1 MKYNKAKRT
10 ISVISTLLGL
20 IFAIGAVAVVA
31 LGIMDLI
38 GKEKKFALGDSLEA
52 LGFLSNPLQDV
63 VKWII
68 YILIFILAYIN
79 VMLIIGLLKKPML
92 INGKFKKTGW
102 SKFFFAVLTVIFG
115 LVIGLQFFSKEIV
128 EGEKMKLLIV
138 VIIAL
143 IVALL
148 QIVSM
153 FLKAV
158 KKENIKKVAKE
169 IPEIQEQPI
178 NEPVKEEV
186 LNAPETAVAVKEP
199 IQLSVFN
206 TVANDP
212 IADGFDQRIREIRH
226 LREAGLINDAQTAA
240 AVEKIIYGFT
250 KTTK

>member
-1 MKYNKAKRT
+1 MAFNN
-10 ISVISTLLGL
+10 LGN
-20 IFAIGAVAVVA
+20 F
-31 LGIMDLI
+31 
-38 GKEKKFALGDSLEA
+38 
-52 LGFLSNPLQDV
+52 
-63 VKWII
+63 
-68 YILIFILAYIN
+68 
-79 VMLIIGLLKKPML
+79 
-92 INGKFKKTGW
+92 
-102 SKFFFAVLTVIFG
+102 
-115 LVIGLQFFSKEIV
+115 LQFFSKEIV
-128 EGEKMKLLIV
+128 DDEKMKMFIV
-138 VIIAL
+138 LGVA
-143 IVALL
+143 VVTALL

-153 FLKAV
+153 FLKDV
-158 KKENIKKVAKE
+158 KKENVNKVAKQ